1 VTIQTIID
9 GLQEKVGEDC
19 GLGSVVKFDFGDQG
33 SVILDASQVPNIV
46 STEGANPDCTMVIS
60 VEDFMAMAE
69 GSLDGVSA
77 FMTGRLK
84 VSGDMGIAMKL
95 GALLA

>member
-1 VTIQTIID
+1 MTLQTIID
-9 GLQEKVGEDC
+9 GLKEKVGEDC

-46 STEGANPDCTMVIS
+46 STEGADPDCTMVIS

-95 GALLA
+95 GALLV

>member
-1 VTIQTIID
+1 
-9 GLQEKVGEDC
+9 
-19 GLGSVVKFDFGDQG
+19 
-33 SVILDASQVPNIV
+33 
-46 STEGANPDCTMVIS
+46 MVIS

>member
-1 VTIQTIID
+1 MTVQTIID
-9 GLQEKVGEDC
+9 GLKEKVGKDC

-33 SVILDASQVPNIV
+33 SVILDASQVPNVV
-46 STEGANPDCTMVIS
+46 STEGPEPDCTMVIS
-60 VEDFMAMAE
+60 IEDFMAMAE

-84 VSGDMGIAMKL
+84 VNGDMGIAMKL
-95 GALLA
+95 GALLT

>member
-1 VTIQTIID
+1 MTLQTIID
-9 GLQEKVGEDC
+9 GLQDKVGEDC

-46 STEGANPDCTMVIS
+46 STEGADPDCTMVIS